1 MSLLTKNKDIFQSGG
16 NDIVGRIMATFLNP
30 DTLKDN
36 LVQILQILRNY
47 LQCDLMEVWVPG
59 LEDNAIDLINYDYD
73 TKNKLVKDFVTKS
86 VLKTYKGSTYTKN
99 NSWQNGNIQ
108 WVNLDNADA
117 PLIRRSIAIEAGLQT
132 FIGLPIRKFNETLA
146 YINIFYTENVKE
158 SKALHNLL
166 KVSSNQILLHIEQV
180 RLNSLVS
187 QYFKNTKELLCIT
200 NFDYKIQLATDA
212 FIGLLQFKGDEVYSK
227 KFYELGKSQIHF
239 DDNFIN
245 EQAVARE
252 EIQTNEVNYINNGI
266 STIIAWSSTVV
277 LDEKI
282 IIFSG
287 KDITNK
293 KIIAK
298 ELEAKN
304 EELDKT
310 TDDLKR
316 ILNNINEMV
325 FKLDVNGN
333 FIEVSE
339 NIKNILG
346 YSQIEFIG
354 SSFLTYIHVDEA
366 EDLHRRVILNI
377 DNGVVV
383 KDLKHRIKAKNG
395 TWKWLSTSGEVIF
408 NEQGE
413 PRYIIG
419 LSTDI
424 TEAYNATAGLKQEQE
439 RYKTLFANHP
449 LPLLLYDLETYH
461 IIQVNEAACIQYGY
475 TYDEFVKINF
485 KQLVDGTKKLAEAQ
499 EYVKNKTTTK
509 PKKYIT
515 RVAYHKVKN
524 KESFIA
530 EIKCHQIVYEN
541 RLAELAIVTDITN
554 QVQVQEELKQSELR
568 YKTFIKNSKDS
579 VYRYETKVPIPINV
593 PIAALKKRILD
604 DFYLAE
610 SNSIM
615 SIRYQYP
622 QPDKVIG
629 ISLRELYKLQQ
640 LDYEKGIELF
650 IKNNFEIIDFEA
662 SSIDSNGNKIVLLSN
677 IKGIIE
683 EGNLVRIWGSSKD
696 ITESKLIQDEL
707 VKSELRYKM
716 FIENSNDSI
725 YRFEAKQPISLTQPQ
740 PQIVQAILNELI
752 LAEHNYIFKKR
763 LGYHNDEVLIG
774 KTYGEIYLPRRA
786 KIEEYI
792 QQFVEYNYE
801 LNDFRIQ
808 SVDAHGKPIYLINNV
823 KGFVEN
829 NCLVR
834 VWGTS
839 ADETAHIDETSKN
852 KYLVSIIDNLSDAI
866 YTCNHEL
873 EIITWNKGAE
883 LIYGIKQ
890 EEAIGQ
896 KLSTFFEPTYEIG
909 SREKLIKEVHENG
922 IWVGEV
928 MFERKHDRH
937 LLTLLSTVSLVKNA
951 NGEKEDF
958 VIISKNITERKQ
970 AELALRESEIRFRN
984 IGDQAPIMLWQ
995 SDETGQSTYYSTAV
1009 LNYTGLSLQ
1018 QQLDTKWETLIH
1030 EEDVKKAKRLTNEA
1044 ISKRRPFE
1052 LEYRLKNKHNE
1063 YRWLLD
1069 KATPI
1074 FLANGEFK
1082 GYIGLC
1088 IDINEREMAL
1098 IKIKESEERFRNMA
1112 DKAPVMIWLTNEKDD
1127 STYFSQGWL
1136 DFAGTTLEQ
1145 ELASTWANR
1154 VYEPDRD
1161 IAVSKYEE
1169 AVKRREPIEIEYR
1182 LLDKNKT
1189 PKWVI
1194 DKATPRYLSNG
1205 EFIGYIGV
1213 STEIENLKQA
1223 EQKLKIANDKFILL
1237 NEATNEA
1244 IWDADLENDIGF
1256 WGLGYK
1262 KLFGHERE
1270 RIDYDFWIS
1279 KVHPDDR
1286 EKVHEV
1292 FQRLDPKK
1300 LAINNIL
1307 SCEYRFQ
1314 KANGEYAI
1322 VYDVA
1327 YIILNDEG
1335 KPVRMIGSKRDI
1347 TQQKELESK
1356 LIEVEIEKQIGINKA
1371 MIEGQEKEK
1380 IELSQELHD
1389 NINQLISTSKLYMEV
1404 AKRGATNTEMID
1416 RAIETLSIAV
1426 QEIRKLS
1433 KSLNPATVNQLQF
1446 VDAVEQLI
1454 FDIEETEKLEI
1465 DFDHSEFDYNIT
1477 LPQLNLYLYR
1487 IVQEQLN
1494 NVIKYAKTDKA
1505 TIVLKNN
1512 EHYLY
1517 LRIAD
1522 NGVGFDTNL
1531 HRKGIGINNI
1541 INRVTLFK
1549 GLIDIDSAP
1558 GKGCAIEINI
1568 PLDIEYF

>member
-1 MSLLTKNKDIFQSGG
+1 MSLLTKNTKDIFQSEG

-30 DTLKDN
+30 DTLKEN
-36 LVQILQILRNY
+36 LGQTLQILRNF
-47 LQCDLMEVWVPG
+47 LQCELIEVWVADID
-59 LEDNAIDLINYDYD
+59 EDLIKLINYEFDHSNKAVVNFVD
-73 TKNKLVKDFVTKS
+73 KTLAKNCGSVYTKS
-86 VLKTYKGSTYTKN
+86 Q
-99 NSWQNGNIQ
+99 SWYSDKRK
-108 WVNLDNADA
+108 WADLSLEDA
-117 PLIRRSIAIEAGLQT
+117 PLMRRIIAVDAGLQT
-132 FIGLPIRKFNETLA
+132 LIGLPIRKFNETLA
-146 YINIFYTENVKE
+146 YVNIFYSKKIVASNEMDKLLNV
-158 SKALHNLL
+158 SL
-166 KVSSNQILLHIEQV
+166 SQIALHIEQV
-180 RLNSLVS
+180 RLSSLVDK
-187 QYFKNTKELLCIT
+187 YFKNTKELLCIT
-200 NFDYKIQLATDA
+200 NFDYKIQLATNA
-212 FIGLLQFKGDEVYSK
+212 FVDLVGIKGDEVYLK
-227 KFYELGKSQIHF
+227 KFHELGKSNIPF
-239 DDNFIN
+239 DENFIGEHITRN
-245 EQAVARE
+245 ESNS
-252 EIQTNEVNYINNGI
+252 TNEITYINGAQNTVI
-266 STIIAWSSTVV
+266 VWSSSVV

-287 KDITNK
+287 KDVTNK
-293 KIIAK
+293 KIIVE
-298 ELEAKN
+298 ELKAKN
-304 EELDKT
+304 AALGKT

-316 ILNNINEMV
+316 ILNNINELV
-325 FKLDVNGN
+325 FKLDINGN
-333 FIEVSE
+333 FIEVSD

-346 YSQIEFIG
+346 YAQIEVVG
-354 SSFLTYIHVDEA
+354 SSFLAYTHVDEA
-366 EDLHRRVILNI
+366 EDLHRRIILNI

-383 KDLKHRIKAKNG
+383 KNLKHRVKAKDG
-395 TWKWLSTSGEVIF
+395 SWKWLSTSGEVIF
-408 NEQGE
+408 NEE
-413 PRYIIG
+413 NKPRYIIG
-419 LSTDI
+419 LSTDV
-424 TEAYNATAGLKQEQE
+424 TAAYHATINLEQEQE
-439 RYKTLFANHP
+439 KYKALFAHHP
-449 LPLLLYDLETYH
+449 LPLILYDLETYN
-461 IIQVNEAACIQYGY
+461 IIQVNEAACLQYGFAD
-475 TYDEFVKINF
+475 TDFHKINF
-485 KQLVDGTKKLAEAQ
+485 KQLSDITKNLKTAQ
-499 EYVKNKTTTK
+499 EYVKNRKETNQ
-509 PKKYIT
+509 KKYIT
-515 RVAYHKVKN
+515 RVAYHKTKN
-524 KESFIA
+524 KGSFIA
-530 EIKCHQIVYEN
+530 EIKCHQIIYEQ
-541 RLAELAIVTDITN
+541 RLAELALIADITD
-554 QVQVQEELKQSELR
+554 QVNAQEELKQSELR

-579 VYRYETKVPIPINV
+579 VYRYETKLPIPINLPTTV
-593 PIAALKKRILD
+593 LKKRIVD

-610 SNSIM
+610 SNGIM
-615 SIRYQYP
+615 SVRYQYP
-622 QPDKVIG
+622 DLDKVIG
-629 ISLRELYKLQQ
+629 MSLRELYKLQQ
-640 LDYEKGIELF
+640 LDFENGADLF
-650 IKNNFEIIDFEA
+650 IKNNFEITDFEA
-662 SSIDSNGNKIVLLSN
+662 RSIASDGKPIVLLTN
-677 IKGIIE
+677 IKGIVEDGKLI
-683 EGNLVRIWGSSKD
+683 RIWGSSKD
-696 ITESKLIQDEL
+696 ITASKMAEEEL

-716 FIENSNDSI
+716 FIENSNESI
-725 YRFEAKQPISLTQPQ
+725 YRFEAEKPIDLSLPKDEITE
-740 PQIVQAILNELI
+740 AILNKTF
-752 LAEHNYIFKKR
+752 LAEHNHIFKKR
-763 LGYHNDEVLIG
+763 LGFSDDELIVN
-774 KTYGEIYLPRRA
+774 KTYGEIYLARRA
-786 KIEEYI
+786 NIKKYINQFIES
-792 QQFVEYNYE
+792 NYE
-801 LNDFRIQ
+801 LVDFRIQ
-808 SVDAHGKPIYLINNV
+808 SKDTNGKPIFLVNNI
-823 KGFVEN
+823 KGFIEN
-829 NCLVR
+829 GHLVR
-834 VWGTS
+834 VWGSTY
-839 ADETAHIDETSKN
+839 DETVHVDETNKN
-852 KYLVSIIDNLSDAI
+852 KYLVNIIDNLSDAI
-866 YTCNHEL
+866 YTCNNDL

-883 LIYGIKQ
+883 MIYGIRK
-890 EEAIGQ
+890 EDAIGR
-896 KLSTFFEPTYEIG
+896 KISTFFEPTYEIG
-909 SREKLIKEVHENG
+909 SREKLIKEVHDNG
-922 IWVGEV
+922 IWIGEV
-928 MFERKHDRH
+928 VFKRKHDGH
-937 LLTLLSTVSLVKNA
+937 LLTLLSTVSLVKNE
-951 NGEKEDF
+951 NGKRDDF

-995 SDETGQSTYYSTAV
+995 SDETGHSTYYSSAV
-1009 LNYTGLSLQ
+1009 LNYTGLGLQ
-1018 QQLDTKWETLIH
+1018 QQLNTKWETLIH
-1030 EEDVKKAKRLTNEA
+1030 PNDLQKAKRLTNEA

-1088 IDINEREMAL
+1088 IDIHERELAL
-1098 IKIKESEERFRNMA
+1098 VKIKESEERFRNMA
-1112 DKAPVMIWLTNEKDD
+1112 DKAPVMIWLTNEKGE
-1127 STYFSQGWL
+1127 STYYSQGWL
-1136 DFAGTTLEQ
+1136 DFVGNTLEQ
-1145 ELASTWANR
+1145 ELANEWATR
-1154 VYEPDRD
+1154 IWD
-1161 IAVSKYEE
+1161 IDKEVTVAKYKN
-1169 AVKRREPIEIEYR
+1169 AIKHREPFEIEYR
-1182 LLDKNKT
+1182 LIDKDGL

-1194 DKATPRYLSNG
+1194 DKGTPRYLSNG
-1205 EFIGYIGV
+1205 EFVGYIGV

-1223 EQKLKIANDKFILL
+1223 QQKLKIANDKFILL

-1270 RIDYDFWIS
+1270 SIDYDFWIS

-1286 EKVHEV
+1286 EKVNDV

-1314 KANGEYAI
+1314 KADGAYAI

-1327 YIILNDEG
+1327 YIILNEEG

-1356 LIEVEIEKQIGINKA
+1356 LIQVEIEKQIGINKA

-1416 RAIETLSIAV
+1416 RAIETLSVAV

-1494 NVIKYAKTDKA
+1494 NIMKYAETDKA

-1522 NGVGFDTNL
+1522 NGVGFDTSL
-1531 HRKGIGINNI
+1531 HRKGIGISNI

-1549 GLIDIDSAP
+1549 GIIDIDSAP